1 MSSSIGVGTVQT
13 FSNGIDHVEVRYRLA
28 DEVGAWT
35 TVTIPSG
42 ASSITLD
49 GVIRGETYQI
59 EARNV
64 GVNGAA
70 SAWTQQTC
78 VVDSATTKPGTPTNL
93 SAVSGVTGITLSWAS
108 PADQSSNAQYN
119 VYRCGDSNG
128 APDGNWVSIATLA
141 ATSYTDPSFV
151 SSANW
156 YRVQAVNYLGLSSG
170 FTAPVFVNGVVPEL
184 AGVTAQNDKAT
195 AYVMSDGTTMAR
207 VLVQWTKTTDAL
219 VASGGT
225 IQIRYQFTTSGTAQ
239 PSTTLNP
246 TQNADGTW
254 TTEWISAGSTAGSD
268 TTFYIDGLGGY
279 NSIAVQL
286 RAVRANGVASAWASP
301 DIPSLV
307 LLRGSATVTASG
319 V

>member
-1 MSSSIGVGTVQT
+1 
-13 FSNGIDHVEVRYRLA
+13 VEVRYRLA
-28 DEVGAWT
+28 DEAGAWT

-78 VVDSATTKPGTPTNL
+78 VVDSATTKPSAPTSL
-93 SAVSGVTGITLSWAS
+93 SVVSGVTGITLSWTS
-108 PADQSSNAQYN
+108 PANQTSDAQYN
-119 VYRCGDSNG
+119 VYRCGNASG
-128 APDGNWVSIATLA
+128 APDGNWVNIATLA
-141 ATSYTDPSFV
+141 ATSYTDSTFV

-156 YRVQAVNYLGLSSG
+156 YRVQAVNYSGLTSG
-170 FTAPVFVNGVVPEL
+170 FTAPVLADGTVPEL
-184 AGVTAQNDKAT
+184 AGVTTQNDKAT

-207 VLVQWTKTTDAL
+207 VLVQWTKTTDTL

-254 TTEWISAGSTAGSD
+254 TTAWISAGSTAGSE
-268 TTFYIDGLGGY
+268 TSFYIDGLSGY

-301 DIPSLV
+301 SIPSLV
-307 LLRGSATVTASG
+307 LLRGSATVIASG